1 MAPIW
6 TPLKLEFGLA
16 SRLAAGSATAASFPK
31 SRRVKVI
38 RSPLEL
44 HFPTLAIGR
53 LDPLGGVLVVAELPL
68 RVVPH
73 QLAFVVY
80 GGGAEHQPLGVWSGD
95 AEIGASG
102 RSALARTDPVARMR
116 RVVRAGARAGRTL
129 QGGVGQLIFRP
140 TGSRQQADAFPA
152 SARAQVALRAHENA
166 IVTAALPTAGSPSAA
181 ATRTGCASA
190 AGSTGATGTAAGSLR
205 ATAGPREKPTLP
217 SPRAHLRALARDLT
231 RFFDRHARDG
241 VGVAAR
247 VVIPVNRHR
256 RHARTLGEL
265 ILERQFIR
273 ERKRRQRVLLD
284 ALDADEEL
292 RIQLQRPVGR
302 AEDMHAPIADQA
314 AAEIVKATPIE
325 GQVEAEVLLA
335 ATAAAPAGSAGPAC
349 RIEDPTCVDPA
360 GSCGSAWR
368 RSAAWR
374 R

>member
-129 QGGVGQLIFRP
+129 QVGVGQLVFRP
-140 TGSRQQADAFPA
+140 TGSRKQADAFPA

-166 IVTAALPTAGSPSAA
+166 IVTAALPTAGSTSAA

-190 AGSTGATGTAAGSLR
+190 ASAAGSTGT
-205 ATAGPREKPTLP
+205 
-217 SPRAHLRALARDLT
+217 T
-231 RFFDRHARDG
+231 RSEEH
-241 VGVAAR
+241 
-247 VVIPVNRHR
+247 
-256 RHARTLGEL
+256 TSEL
-265 ILERQFIR
+265 QSR
-273 ERKRRQRVLLD
+273 
-284 ALDADEEL
+284 
-292 RIQLQRPVGR
+292 
-302 AEDMHAPIADQA
+302 
-314 AAEIVKATPIE
+314 
-325 GQVEAEVLLA
+325 
-335 ATAAAPAGSAGPAC
+335 
-349 RIEDPTCVDPA
+349 
-360 GSCGSAWR
+360 
-368 RSAAWR
+368 
-374 R
+374 